1 MLQFSRTS
9 PYGSVLQRFI
19 QPHDDNYHL
28 LHHIL
33 PRIPMSKYK
42 LAHEWLLEHS
52 QEYKNANRKS
62 TINFSIFREYFG
74 RRVLAYT
81 KGRRTQTMTTISM
94 ARSLSL
100 ARDSL
105 EASVLVNQL
114 KRVASIVTTVLGRYG
129 ELVLDWR
136 NAIAEW

>member
-1 MLQFSRTS
+1 MEDSPAAGPALISSEILQFSRTS

-52 QEYKNANRKS
+52 QEYKNANRES
-62 TINFSIFREYFG
+62 TMQFSLVGGYFNT
-74 RRVLAYT
+74 VLANT
-81 KGRRTQTMTTISM
+81 KGWRTQTMTTISM
-94 ARSLSL
+94 ARSPSSAKDCL
-100 ARDSL
+100 A
-105 EASVLVNQL
+105 ANV
-114 KRVASIVTTVLGRYG
+114 
-129 ELVLDWR
+129 
-136 NAIAEW
+136 